1 MEWTDEGIVLG
12 ARRHGESG
20 AVVDLM
26 TRTRGRH
33 AGLVRGGGTSRLA
46 ALLQPG
52 NTLHAVWRAR
62 LESQLG
68 LMSVEPLTLRS
79 DALMRTAHGSFGVTY
94 LAALMRLLPE
104 RDPHPG
110 LFATLNAILDAFE
123 TPEGAGELLAR
134 FEVALLGE
142 LGFGLD
148 LTRCAATGG
157 NNDLAYV
164 SPKSGRAVSRSAG
177 DPYAD
182 KLFVLPTFLIGGIL
196 PPSLGD
202 LEAGLRISGYF
213 LESRVMA
220 PRGLQMPEARAGFL
234 SAVRRAMAATAVPG
248 Q

>member
-12 ARRHGESG
+12 VRRHGESG

-33 AGLVRGGGTSRLA
+33 AGLVRGGSSQRMA

-62 LESQLG
+62 IETQLG
-68 LMSVEPLTLRS
+68 LLTIEPLTLRS
-79 DALMRTAHGSFGVTY
+79 EALMRSAHASYGLTH
-94 LAALMRLLPE
+94 LCALLRLLPE

-110 LFATLNAILDAFE
+110 LFATFGAILDAFE
-123 TPEGAGELLAR
+123 APAAAGELMAR
-134 FEVALLGE
+134 FEMAMLQE

-148 LTRCAATGG
+148 LSRCAATGG

-182 KLFVLPTFLIGGIL
+182 RMFRLPTFLIGGIL
-196 PPSLGD
+196 PPD
-202 LEAGLRISGYF
+202 LADMEEALRMTGYF
-213 LESRVMA
+213 LESRVME
-220 PRGLQMPEARAGFL
+220 PRGLRMPEARAGFL
-234 SAVRRAMAATAVPG
+234 AALRRGIPSA